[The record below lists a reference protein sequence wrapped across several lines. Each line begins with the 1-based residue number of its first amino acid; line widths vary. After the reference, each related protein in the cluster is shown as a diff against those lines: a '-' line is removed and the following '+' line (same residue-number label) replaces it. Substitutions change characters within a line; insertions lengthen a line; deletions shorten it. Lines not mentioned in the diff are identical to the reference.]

1 MPHRYRLIE
10 MLADGRFQ
18 SGQVLGAELGL
29 TRAGVWKQL
38 RKLDSLGLDLEAIRG
53 RGYRLARP
61 LELLDSARIESQLSG
76 ATRARISRLDVQPE
90 VDSTSSVL
98 RRQLTGEAQ
107 SGRVC
112 IAETQSAGRGRRGRG
127 WFSPFGANLYLSMLW
142 RFECG
147 PAALGGLSLAAG
159 VAVLKTVQRA
169 GVEQAGLKWPNDIYS
184 QDAKLAGVL
193 VELFGEA
200 AGPCQA
206 IIGIGINI
214 AMPDRAR
221 QLLDQPWIDVE
232 RLVGAKVSR
241 NQLASGLLDEL
252 VATLNRYEAD
262 GLGPFVDTWQ
272 AHDLLAGRL
281 VEVRFPHKI
290 VRGNAEGIDVQGA
303 LLVEV
308 QGKLQRFTSGDVSVR
323 PA

>member
-18 SGQVLGAELGL
+18 SGQMLGAELGL

-38 RKLDSLGLDLEAIRG
+38 RKFDSLGLDLQAIRG

-61 LELLDSARIESQLSG
+61 LELLDSSRIESQVSR
-76 ATRARISRLDVQPE
+76 ATRKRISRLDVRPE

-98 RRQLTGEAQ
+98 RRQLTAEAQ
-107 SGRVC
+107 SGHVC

-169 GVEQAGLKWPNDIYS
+169 GVDQAGLKWPNDIYS

-206 IIGIGINI
+206 IIGVGINV

-221 QLLDQPWIDVE
+221 HLIDQPWIDVQ
-232 RLVGAKVSR
+232 RLVSAKVSR
-241 NQLASGLLDEL
+241 NHLASGLLDEL
-252 VATLNRYEAD
+252 VATLSRYEAE
-262 GLGPFVDTWQ
+262 GLGPFVDSWQ

-290 VRGNAEGIDVQGA
+290 VRGNAEGIDLQGA
-303 LLVEV
+303 LLVKV
-308 QGKLQRFTSGDVSVR
+308 QGELQRFTSGDVSVR

>member
-18 SGQVLGAELGL
+18 SGEVLGAELGL
-29 TRAGVWKQL
+29 SRAGVWKQL
-38 RKLDSLGLDLEAIRG
+38 RKLASLGLDVQAVRG

-61 LELLDSARIESQLSG
+61 LELLDKSRIAAEVSAG
-76 ATRARISRLDVQPE
+76 TRARISRLDVHPE

-98 RRQLTGEAQ
+98 RRQLDDGAE
-107 SGRVC
+107 SGHVC
-112 IAETQSAGRGRRGRG
+112 IAETQSAGRGRRGRR

-142 RFECG
+142 RFDCG

-169 GVEQAGLKWPNDIYS
+169 GVRQAGLKWPNDIYS
-184 QDAKLAGVL
+184 KDAKLAGVL
-193 VELFGEA
+193 VELSGEA

-206 IIGIGINI
+206 IVGIGINI
-214 AMPDRAR
+214 EMPDGAGPV
-221 QLLDQPWIDVE
+221 LDQPWIDVQQ
-232 RLVGAKVSR
+232 LVDAKVSR
-241 NQLASGLLDEL
+241 NRLAVDLLDEL
-252 VATLNRYEAD
+252 VSTFGRYEAE
-262 GLGPFVDTWQ
+262 GLAAFIDTWQ
-272 AHDLLAGRL
+272 DHDLLAGRL
-281 VEVRFPHKI
+281 VELRFPHKI
-290 VRGNAEGIDVQGA
+290 VRGNAGGIDMQGA

-308 QGKLQRFTSGDVSVR
+308 QGEIQRFTSGDVSLR